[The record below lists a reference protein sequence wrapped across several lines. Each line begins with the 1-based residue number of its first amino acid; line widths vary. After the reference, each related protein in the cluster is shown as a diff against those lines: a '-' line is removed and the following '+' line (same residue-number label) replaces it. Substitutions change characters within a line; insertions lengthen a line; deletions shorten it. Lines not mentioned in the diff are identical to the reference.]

1 MTTPDDTRD
10 LVDVLRDDH
19 RGIDGMFVTLDDPD
33 FTGLHRRR
41 TVDALIAEMVRH
53 GVVEERYLYPT
64 MRRVLRD
71 GAEVAEHGIE
81 DHEEAE
87 RDMKRLEGL
96 ATVDPEFD
104 FVLAKLSAEVRHHM
118 LTEEIDLFPRL
129 RVAADPAELRD
140 LGRRARQLKRHAPTH
155 PHPGAPRRPPASRL
169 VDPAIGLVDRLR
181 DALRSGALRSGT
193 GGR

>member
-1 MTTPDDTRD
+1 MSTPDDTRD

-19 RGIDGMFVTLDDPD
+19 RGIDGMLATLDDPD
-33 FTGLHRRR
+33 CTGLDRRR

-64 MRRVLRD
+64 IRRVLPD
-71 GAEVAEHGIE
+71 GAQVAEHGIE

-96 ATVDPEFD
+96 ATADPEFD

-118 LTEEIDLFPRL
+118 LTEEADLFPRL
-129 RVAADPAELRD
+129 RVAVNPAELRD

-155 PHPGAPRRPPASRL
+155 PHPGAPRRAPASRL

-181 DALRSGALRSGT
+181 DALRSGA

>member
-1 MTTPDDTRD
+1 MRTPDDTRD

-19 RGIDGMFVTLDDPD
+19 RGIDGMCATLDDPEV
-33 FTGLHRRR
+33 TGLDRRR
-41 TVDALIAEMVRH
+41 AVDALIAEMMRH

-64 MRRVLRD
+64 IRRVLPD
-71 GAEVAEHGIE
+71 GAEVAERGIE

-104 FVLAKLSAEVRHHM
+104 FVLVKLSAEVRHHM
-118 LTEEIDLFPRL
+118 LTEEVDLFPRL
-129 RVAADPAELRD
+129 LDAANPAELRD

-155 PHPGAPRRPPASRL
+155 PHPGAPRRASASRL

-181 DALRSGALRSGT
+181 DALRSGT